1 MKRALPTL
9 LLLGGCAHLGTSEL
23 QPPDAGII
31 GEYAAVR
38 AGAATK
44 RSDPAYRFVRD
55 GNAVKVTPVWPRVVD
70 EEEYVFADDLIAD
83 NVTARLHADATLAG
97 ATIDARVVNRVVYL
111 HGRASDAVGAQAI
124 YDALSFPAVSA
135 VYAELERPVASR

>member
-1 MKRALPTL
+1 MKRTL
-9 LLLGGCAHLGTSEL
+9 LALTLLGGCALATGEL
-23 QPPDAGII
+23 RPPDAAII

-38 AGAATK
+38 AGAATR

-55 GNAVKVTPVWPRVVD
+55 GNAVKATAVWPRVVD

-97 ATIDARVVNRVVYL
+97 ASIDARVVNRVVYL
-111 HGRASDAVGAQAI
+111 RGRASDAVGAQAI

-135 VYAELERPVASR
+135 VYAELDRPVASR